1 MSCRF
6 FGLEWAELGVKWGGT
21 VAEVREVAGSTTSPR
36 GEQVEHLLGELA
48 RLDSDIALHTEVS
61 RF

>member
-1 MSCRF
+1 M
-6 FGLEWAELGVKWGGT
+6 EWTELGVKWGGT
-21 VAEVREVAGSTTSPR
+21 VAEVREVAGNTTGPR

-61 RF
+61 L